1 MALFKGQGETPMNTN
16 KEQENYHA
24 FSTPFFQVGNGNLA
38 LPYVSSTVEVS
49 NIVRFGADNLYPQLL
64 NQMYYTSPLHGSI
77 IDFKARSIVG
87 GGYTIDEDNLNAI
100 KKVNIKT
107 FEKRNKLSR
116 LLDIIAKDLIVHA
129 RVYFILTMDSKGNVE
144 YFERVAPEKVRINK
158 DKTRYAISEDW
169 SRNYKIEYIKPYG
182 RLCNDKRQL
191 YCYELYSLGQDI
203 YPLPQYSSAL
213 NWAFLDGEMSY
224 LHKSNILNQIFPSF
238 ALMFPNK
245 PTSNEERQKLKEQ
258 IEGMKGAANAGKV
271 ATFFAQGKDNMPE
284 IQPIP
289 VNANDNLFLQT
300 DERVD
305 GKICQAHGIDP
316 LIFGIRV
323 SGKLGSGT
331 ELKTA
336 YITFEKNFVQPYRGY
351 LEEIVKE
358 LMYLNNVEGIF
369 TINEYKINEAD
380 VIEDGGNSNKV
391 GEALNN
397 MSPLLANKVLE
408 NLTVNEIRALAS
420 LKPVKG
426 GDELPIN
433 EQLIPPAI

>member
-1 MALFKGQGETPMNTN
+1 
-16 KEQENYHA
+16 
-24 FSTPFFQVGNGNLA
+24 
-38 LPYVSSTVEVS
+38 
-49 NIVRFGADNLYPQLL
+49 
-64 NQMYYTSPLHGSI
+64 
-77 IDFKARSIVG
+77 
-87 GGYTIDEDNLNAI
+87 
-100 KKVNIKT
+100 
-107 FEKRNKLSR
+107 
-116 LLDIIAKDLIVHA
+116 
-129 RVYFILTMDSKGNVE
+129 
-144 YFERVAPEKVRINK
+144 
-158 DKTRYAISEDW
+158 
-169 SRNYKIEYIKPYG
+169 
-182 RLCNDKRQL
+182 
-191 YCYELYSLGQDI
+191 
-203 YPLPQYSSAL
+203 
-213 NWAFLDGEMSY
+213 
-224 LHKSNILNQIFPSF
+224 
-238 ALMFPNK
+238 
-245 PTSNEERQKLKEQ
+245 
-258 IEGMKGAANAGKV
+258 
-271 ATFFAQGKDNMPE
+271 
-284 IQPIP
+284 
-289 VNANDNLFLQT
+289 LQT